1 MPKPDRL
8 VQVWRRGHGLPFPF
22 YRDVTGSQRSF
33 DSLSLGGWDFLDL
46 GRGEHPERV
55 TAIYVTPEI
64 FRVTAEPMV
73 LGRFYA
79 EDEDRHGGPPVVV
92 LSEQLWREKFDG
104 GPNIVGK
111 TIVLSDQTFEIIGVC
126 HRQVESFSTPY
137 QSPLYVPLH
146 VGELFGDD
154 LTKPAGFGYLCFGR
168 LRDGVSPAQAE
179 SEIESFYR
187 SYKEQYPEVDKGYR
201 IQMESILEGASG
213 YYAETAWLLEGAMG
227 CLLLISCANVSSLLL
242 AKVSS
247 QGGLCCRSVIR
258 QFDDE
263 FASQRFKPC
272 S

>member
-8 VQVWRRGHGLPFPF
+8 VQVWRSGHGLPFPF

-126 HRQVESFSTPY
+126 HRQVESFFYALPE
-137 QSPLYVPLH
+137 SPLCSASCWRALRRRFNEACWFWLPVLR
-146 VGELFGDD
+146 EI
-154 LTKPAGFGYLCFGR
+154 TGR
-168 LRDGVSPAQAE
+168 RQPS
-179 SEIESFYR
+179 
-187 SYKEQYPEVDKGYR
+187 
-201 IQMESILEGASG
+201 AS
-213 YYAETAWLLEGAMG
+213 
-227 CLLLISCANVSSLLL
+227 
-242 AKVSS
+242 
-247 QGGLCCRSVIR
+247 
-258 QFDDE
+258 
-263 FASQRFKPC
+263 
-272 S
+272 